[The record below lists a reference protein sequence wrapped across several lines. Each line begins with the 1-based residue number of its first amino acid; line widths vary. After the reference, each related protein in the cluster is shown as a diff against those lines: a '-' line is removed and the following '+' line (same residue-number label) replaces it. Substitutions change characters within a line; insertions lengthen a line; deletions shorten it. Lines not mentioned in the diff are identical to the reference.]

1 MYWEKADGGYGN
13 ATLDANTGKELQ
25 LSAIMPETKA
35 ISIIN
40 AARHTT
46 NRPTIIGMPKSW

>member
-25 LSAIMPETKA
+25 LSATLGTK
-35 ISIIN
+35 IWRL
-40 AARHTT
+40 ARFLV
-46 NRPTIIGMPKSW
+46 NIDMLF